1 MWYTDFSFCVILL
14 LFLCFAKVFPRAP
27 CHRFE
32 CWRLGLS
39 YVCGSDGRT
48 YLNFCELERMR
59 CFGLQIRVQAKGRC
73 KDTPYGQFQREQRLK
88 LSENRVTE
96 EELTKPKFF
105 TNQTDCSKAAWRHF
119 LNSMVKTWHS
129 TYYANSKPESVGYQS
144 VTRVID
150 YNFNRIDTNHD
161 NRVSAYEWKVASFR
175 LQSSLS
181 VGQCARELL
190 RRCDRD
196 GDRAFN
202 RIEWLN
208 CWDKKSNVSMIR
220 EVDSE
225 AKSGISF
232 IALCTNYHKL
242 PTSNPSVDYKTTSFS
257 RRLCSFA
264 TSKNYSFDHSIYRV
278 DCNQMKPMTKCSKT
292 KNLRRFRIE
301 MWMNGRVP
309 TGGMKSARRQ
319 LLEPTEWRKYRTFIR
334 SWIGVKKC
342 GRLFFRNCD
351 IDLDR
356 RINSTEWHQ
365 CTVDAY
371 EQHTKVPRVD
381 RNPLV
386 YLLRPDDKP
395 KS

>member
-1 MWYTDFSFCVILL
+1 MRSTDFSFCVILL
-14 LFLCFAKVFPRAP
+14 LFVCFAKAFPRAP

-59 CFGLQIRVQAKGRC
+59 CFGLQIRIQAKGRC
-73 KDTPYGQFQREQRLK
+73 KDTHYGESQREQRLK
-88 LSENRVTE
+88 LFEKKVAE
-96 EELTKPKFF
+96 EEIAKSRFS
-105 TNQTDCSKAAWRHF
+105 TNQTDCSKAAWRRF
-119 LNSMVKTWHS
+119 LTSIVKTWIS
-129 TYYANSKPESVGYQS
+129 TFYTNSKLESVSYQL

-150 YNFNRIDTNHD
+150 HNFDRIDTNYD

-175 LQSSLS
+175 FQSSSS

-208 CWDKKSNVSMIR
+208 CWDKKSNVSLIK
-220 EVDSE
+220 EADSA
-225 AKSGISF
+225 AK
-232 IALCTNYHKL
+232 NYHKL
-242 PTSNPSVDYKTTSFS
+242 PTSNPPVDYKTTFFS
-257 RRLCSFA
+257 RRPCGFA
-264 TSKNYSFDHSIYRV
+264 TSKNYSLFDRSVYLV
-278 DCNQMKPMTKCSKT
+278 DCNRMKPMSKCSKK
-292 KNLRRFRIE
+292 KNLRFLQMLFSRFRLE

-309 TGGMKSARRQ
+309 SGGMKSARRQ

-334 SWIGVKKC
+334 SWLGVKKC
-342 GRLFFRNCD
+342 GRLFFQNCD
-351 IDLDR
+351 FDLDR
-356 RINSTEWHQ
+356 RINSTEWHH

-386 YLLRPDDKP
+386 YLLRPDDKRN
-395 KS
+395 S